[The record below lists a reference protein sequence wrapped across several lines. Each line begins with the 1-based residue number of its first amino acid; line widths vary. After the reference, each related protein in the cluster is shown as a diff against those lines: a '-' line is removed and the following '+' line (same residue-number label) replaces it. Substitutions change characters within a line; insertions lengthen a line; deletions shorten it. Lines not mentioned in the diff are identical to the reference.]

1 MQRRLTRTP
10 FRSPLDRAIAAS
22 RAARAKRAAST
33 SFRRSTSMVPRRA
46 WAPGSRTELKSI
58 DLDLATT
65 GSGTGDITTTMGR
78 TCANAISIGADIN
91 QRVGRKITIRSLE
104 MHYSVFAD
112 ADQVDPTLSRIMVVF
127 DRQANGTQPAGTD
140 ILTASTVYS
149 PKNLN
154 NRERFTILKDDLIS
168 TQRLTDKSQ
177 VVQKWY
183 LRTSLPV
190 VYNSGVAGTY
200 ADIASGS
207 LWVCVVSTVAVDYP
221 LLKGFLRVRYSD
233 E

>member
-1 MQRRLTRTP
+1 MYYRRARTP
-10 FRSPLDRAIAAS
+10 MRTTSARLSDQLAAARMR
-22 RAARAKRAAST
+22 RAADAQ
-33 SFRRSTSMVPRRA
+33 VRRA
-46 WAPGSRTELKSI
+46 PARIAPRIGSRTELKSI

-104 MHYSVFAD
+104 LHYSILAD
-112 ADQVDPTLSRIMVVF
+112 GDEVSPSLCRIMVVF
-127 DRQANGTQPAGTD
+127 DKQANGTQPAGTD
-140 ILTASTVYS
+140 ILTGSTVYS

-154 NRERFTILKDDLIS
+154 NRERFLILKDDLVS
-168 TQRLTDKSQ
+168 VQRLTDKSQ
-177 VVQKWY
+177 VVSKWY
-183 LRTSLPV
+183 FRTALPV
-190 VYNSGVAGTY
+190 VYNAGVAGTY

-207 LWVCVVSTVAVDYP
+207 LWVCIVGTLAVDYP

>member
-1 MQRRLTRTP
+1 MYYRRTRTP
-10 FRSPLDRAIAAS
+10 MRTTSARLSDQLA
-22 RAARAKRAAST
+22 AARARRAADAQ
-33 SFRRSTSMVPRRA
+33 VRRA
-46 WAPGSRTELKSI
+46 PLARAPPRIGSRTELKSI

-65 GSGTGDITTTMGR
+65 GTGDGGIKSTMGR

-104 MHYSVFAD
+104 MHYSITADPD
-112 ADQVDPTLSRIMVVF
+112 ADQPAICRVMVIF
-127 DRQANGTQPAGTD
+127 DRQANGSQPAATD
-140 ILTASTVYS
+140 ILTTSSINA

-154 NRERFTILKDDLIS
+154 NRERFQILKDDLVS
-168 TQRLTDKSQ
+168 VMRLTEKNQ
-177 VVQKWY
+177 VISKWY
-183 LRTSLPV
+183 FRTALPV

-207 LWVCVVSTVAVDYP
+207 LWVCTLSEFMTDYP

>member
-1 MQRRLTRTP
+1 MYYRRARTP
-10 FRSPLDRAIAAS
+10 MRTTSARLSDALAAARTR
-22 RAARAKRAAST
+22 RAADAQVRRAPLARAA
-33 SFRRSTSMVPRRA
+33 PRI
-46 WAPGSRTELKSI
+46 GSRTELKSI

-65 GSGTGDITTTMGR
+65 GASGDGGIKSTMGR

-104 MHYSVFAD
+104 MHYNITAD
-112 ADQVDPTLSRIMVVF
+112 PDQDQPAVCRVMVIF
-127 DRQANGTQPAGTD
+127 DRQANGTQPAATD
-140 ILTASTVYS
+140 ILTSASINA

-154 NRERFTILKDDLIS
+154 NRERFQILKDDLVS
-168 TQRLTDKSQ
+168 VMRLTDKNQ
-177 VVQKWY
+177 VTSKWY
-183 LRTSLPV
+183 FRTALPV
-190 VYNSGVAGTY
+190 VYNAGVAGTY

-207 LWVCVVSTVAVDYP
+207 LWVCTLSEIATDYP

>member
-1 MQRRLTRTP
+1 MYYRRARTP
-10 FRSPLDRAIAAS
+10 MRTTSARLSDHLQAARTR
-22 RAARAKRAAST
+22 RAADAQ
-33 SFRRSTSMVPRRA
+33 VRRA
-46 WAPGSRTELKSI
+46 PPARIAPRIGSRTELKSI

-104 MHYSVFAD
+104 MHYSIFAD
-112 ADQVDPTLSRIMVVF
+112 VDQSEPELCRIMVVF

-140 ILTASTVYS
+140 ILTASSVYA

-154 NRERFTILKDDLIS
+154 NRERFLILKDDLVS
-168 TQRLTDKSQ
+168 VQRQTEKSQ
-177 VVQKWY
+177 VVSKWY
-183 LRTSLPV
+183 FRTALPV
-190 VYNSGVAGTY
+190 VYNAGVAGTY

-207 LWVCVVSTVAVDYP
+207 LWVCVVGTTATDYP
-221 LLKGFLRVRYSD
+221 LIKGFLRVRYSD